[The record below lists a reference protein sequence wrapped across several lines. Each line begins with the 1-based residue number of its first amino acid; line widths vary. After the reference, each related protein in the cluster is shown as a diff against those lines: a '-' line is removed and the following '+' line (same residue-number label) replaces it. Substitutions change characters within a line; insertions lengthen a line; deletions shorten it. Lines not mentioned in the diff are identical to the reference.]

1 MRPGGAVA
9 AAGPGPEVFASRLP
23 ATCRAL
29 LFGNFAI
36 GFGVMSVA
44 GGLNDIVAS
53 LQVSVALGGQLIAV
67 AAMVMAV
74 SAPLLAGVVSGLDRR
89 RLLSLS
95 LLWFGIGHAVSA
107 LMPSYAALLP
117 VRALTVLAAAV
128 FTPQAAAAV
137 GFMAPPAQRG
147 RAITFIFLGWSVASV
162 LGMPLS
168 AWISATLGWR
178 SAFGLVAVVSLV
190 GAAWIAQAMPNGV
203 KPAAL
208 SLAAW
213 RSVFTQPLL
222 VAMIAVTALVSAGQF
237 MLLSFFAPYAKYV
250 LHASPTE
257 LALLFGWFG
266 SFGLIGTIVLARRVD
281 RIGAGRA
288 ATFAMLLTATSLAL
302 WPLAGSVGAAAVLIV
317 PWALACFAVNSAQQA
332 RLSEAAPALTAALLA
347 LNSSALYLG
356 QALGAST
363 GATLIAQVGYGGLS
377 WGALL
382 LVLARSRPAAGSTR
396 TGRSPC
402 ADAALSAAAAWQR
415 AGPTAAG
422 AAGSR
427 RRSRYRCRRA

>member
-1 MRPGGAVA
+1 MHANAAGAASA
-9 AAGPGPEVFASRLP
+9 AAPDDFAARLP
-23 ATCRAL
+23 GTSRAL

-44 GGLNDIVAS
+44 GGLNDIVGS
-53 LQVSVALGGQLIAV
+53 LGVSVALGGQLIAV
-67 AAMVMAV
+67 AALVMAL
-74 SAPLLAGVVSGLDRR
+74 SAPLLAGFVSGFDRR
-89 RLLSLS
+89 RLLSIS

-117 VRALTVLAAAV
+117 VRGLTVLAAAI

-137 GFMAPPAQRG
+137 GFMAPPEQRG

-168 AWISATLGWR
+168 AWIAASLGWR
-178 SAFGLVAVVSLV
+178 SAFGLVALLSIA
-190 GAAWIAQAMPNGV
+190 GAVWIARVMPNGV

-213 RSVFTQPLL
+213 GSVFTQPLL

-237 MLLSFFAPYAKYV
+237 MLLSFFAPYAKDV
-250 LHASPTE
+250 LHASPAE
-257 LALLFGWFG
+257 LSLLFGWFG
-266 SFGLIGTIVLARRVD
+266 LFGLVGTIVLARQVD

-288 ATFAMLLTATSLAL
+288 ATFAMLLTATSLLA
-302 WPLAGSVGAAAVLIV
+302 WPLADSVNSAALLVV
-317 PWALACFAVNSAQQA
+317 PWALACFAVSSAQQA

-356 QALGAST
+356 QALGASG
-363 GATLIAQVGYGGLS
+363 GASVIALVGYQGLS
-377 WGALL
+377 WGALS
-382 LVLARSRPAAGSTR
+382 LVVCAIAMSCWTEARAPK
-396 TGRSPC
+396 
-402 ADAALSAAAAWQR
+402 R
-415 AGPTAAG
+415 A
-422 AAGSR
+422 R
-427 RRSRYRCRRA
+427 